1 MTTLVAV
8 AALSAIF
15 QAVPDTVSH
24 GSGAANPHIELGSL
38 AERRSGTQLAPV
50 SYVQPTG
57 RFSFLGESLSDPYSL
72 VEPAA
77 SAPLEAVSD
86 LYFRA
91 PIIHFEA
98 GFLREPNSR
107 PFCYH
112 VQPGRISDTD
122 EGLVLSFQVTIR
134 RLGPGFVVDPV
145 SDEACDRSAPRELRE
160 MRTAESQ
167 APRVALK
174 APVRSSANGFVV
186 ESVPATLCNGFR
198 WGGLREGAR
207 GPELYFRAPVLRFES
222 GYLVEPAISPTLCYR
237 FEYDRHQDDWSSRE

>member
-1 MTTLVAV
+1 MTTFLAA
-8 AALSAIF
+8 AALGAIL
-15 QAVPDTVSH
+15 QAVPGTVPDDSA
-24 GSGAANPHIELGSL
+24 AANPHMELGSL

-57 RFSFLGESLSDPYSL
+57 RFSFLGEPLPDPYSL
-72 VEPAA
+72 VEPAE

-112 VQPGRISDTD
+112 VRPGRVSDTD

-134 RLGPGFVVDPV
+134 RLKSGFVVDPA
-145 SDEACDRSAPRELRE
+145 SDEACDRSAPRE
-160 MRTAESQ
+160 MRTVEPQ

-222 GYLVEPAISPTLCYR
+222 GHLVEPAISPTLCYR
-237 FEYDRHQDDWSSRE
+237 FEYDRYEDDLSSRE